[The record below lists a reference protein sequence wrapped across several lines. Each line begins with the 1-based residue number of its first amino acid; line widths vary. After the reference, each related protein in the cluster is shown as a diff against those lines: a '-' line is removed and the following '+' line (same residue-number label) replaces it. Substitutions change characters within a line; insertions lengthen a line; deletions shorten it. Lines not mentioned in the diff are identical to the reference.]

1 MVLPSPE
8 ILALI
13 SHAALITRVRSL
25 LLTMSLLKTAHAVE
39 RRLRYASLL
48 PSQDI
53 EGDVSSDSCS
63 VSLVI
68 SPRVMPGSPSMAL
81 VQMSKFQDTF
91 EYASRPAA
99 PAGAMDACTC
109 SPGPLVMR

>member
-13 SHAALITRVRSL
+13 SPAAWSTRVRSL
-25 LLTMSLLKTAHAVE
+25 LLTMSLLRTAHAVE

-48 PSQDI
+48 PSHDI
-53 EGDVSSDSCS
+53 EGEVSSDSSS

-68 SPRVMPGSPSMAL
+68 PPRVMPRSPSIAL
-81 VQMSKFQDTF
+81 VQMSKFQDTL

-99 PAGAMDACTC
+99 PACA
-109 SPGPLVMR
+109 